1 MLNFLKALRRD
12 ERGVSALEYAIL
24 GAVVLAAI
32 SVAVG
37 ALDADIS
44 AAFTGI
50 GEAINPPADPG

>member
-1 MLNFLKALRRD
+1 MLMLNFLKALRRD

-32 SVAVG
+32 SLAVSG
-37 ALDADIS
+37 LDTDIA

-50 GEAINPPADPG
+50 GDAINPD